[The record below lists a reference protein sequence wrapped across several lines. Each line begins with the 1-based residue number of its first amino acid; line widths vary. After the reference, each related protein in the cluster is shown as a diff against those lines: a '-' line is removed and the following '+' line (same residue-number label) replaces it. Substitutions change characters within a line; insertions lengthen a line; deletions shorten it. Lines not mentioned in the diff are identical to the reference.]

1 MKKLLFAIIALIFA
15 SFTASNKLNGN
26 WIIKGAIGKTLT
38 FTKAANPSAFKANKV
53 GLEIKDQSLTIHLMI
68 PGKGKAEM
76 SHSSFS
82 KTVGD
87 VWTELDYVKQHPEA
101 QKISGSYTLVSAT
114 ENQLNFEAK

>member
-1 MKKLLFAIIALIFA
+1 
-15 SFTASNKLNGN
+15 
-26 WIIKGAIGKTLT
+26 
-38 FTKAANPSAFKANKV
+38 
-53 GLEIKDQSLTIHLMI
+53 MI

-87 VWTELDYVKQHPEA
+87 VWSELDYVKQHPDA